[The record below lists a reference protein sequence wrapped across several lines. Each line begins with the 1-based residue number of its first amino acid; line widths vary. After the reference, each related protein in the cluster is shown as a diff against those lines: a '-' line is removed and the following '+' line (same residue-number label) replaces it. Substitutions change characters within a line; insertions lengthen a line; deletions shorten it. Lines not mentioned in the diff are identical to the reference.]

1 MMKTLLC
8 LGILFLV
15 SSCGNKSGE
24 NSQSPNLET
33 IDKESALSDCH
44 VKFTSEDFPSV
55 AAKKANQAR
64 VECGLNE
71 EQIVKLVK

>member
-1 MMKTLLC
+1 MMKILLC
-8 LGILFLV
+8 LGVLFIV
-15 SSCGNKSGE
+15 SSCGSKNGE
-24 NSQSPNLET
+24 NSQRPNLET

-44 VKFTSEDFPSV
+44 VKFTSEDLPSV
-55 AAKKANQAR
+55 TAKKANQAR